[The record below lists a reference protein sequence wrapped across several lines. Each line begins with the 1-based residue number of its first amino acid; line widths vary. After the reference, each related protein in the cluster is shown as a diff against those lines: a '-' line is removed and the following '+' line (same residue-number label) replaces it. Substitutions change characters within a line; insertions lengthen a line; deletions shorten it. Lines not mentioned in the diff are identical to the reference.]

1 MANTYSQIYIQTVF
15 AVQGRESLIK
25 TEWREELYK
34 YITGIITN
42 HDQKLLAI
50 GGIENHIHIL
60 IGLKPNCEIS
70 KLVQEIKA
78 NSSKFVNQK
87 RFVRGKF
94 SWQEGF
100 GAFSYS
106 RSQLDNVIRYI
117 ENQEKHHAK
126 KSFKEEYLEFLKNF
140 KVDYEEKYLFDWED

>member
-1 MANTYSQIYIQTVF
+1 M
-15 AVQGRESLIK
+15 
-25 TEWREELYK
+25 
-34 YITGIITN
+34 
-42 HDQKLLAI
+42 AI

-87 RFVRGKF
+87 KFISGKF

-100 GAFSYS
+100 GVFSYS
-106 RSQLDNVIRYI
+106 RSQLDKVVKYI
-117 ENQEKHHAK
+117 QTQEEHHTK
-126 KSFKEEYLEFLKNF
+126 KSFKKEFIEFLEHF
-140 KVDYEEKYLFDWED
+140 EIEYDEKYLFDWDE

>member
-1 MANTYSQIYIQTVF
+1 M
-15 AVQGRESLIK
+15 IK
-25 TEWREELYK
+25 SEWREELYK
-34 YITGIITN
+34 YISGIIKN

-78 NSSKFVNQK
+78 NSGRFINQK
-87 RFVRGKF
+87 GFIKGKF
-94 SWQEGF
+94 YWQKGF

-106 RSQLDNVIRYI
+106 RSQLDKVIRYI
-117 ENQEKHHAK
+117 KNQEKHHTK
-126 KSFKEEYLEFLKNF
+126 KTFKSEFMEFLNHF
-140 KVDYEEKYLFDWED
+140 EIDYDEKYLFDWND